1 MDRLPKSEALITES
15 MKLRCEE
22 KVLTDDGEKEQT
34 LEDLTRKQWLN
45 EIWTPGHSVLPPVS
59 GADV

>member
-1 MDRLPKSEALITES
+1 MDRPPKSEALITES

-34 LEDLTRKQWLN
+34 LEDLTRKQWLT